1 MPILEGQSLEFVSHS
16 PEQTQRLGVRI
27 GELLEPGFLV
37 CLAGDLG
44 SGKTTLTQ
52 GIARG
57 WGSLDPVTSPSFI
70 LINEYQR
77 ADRQTLYH
85 FDAFRLKD
93 ASEARFLGLED
104 LFESGSPVVIEW
116 PDRILS
122 ALPQQRLWIAMRWVD
137 ELRRGLQLQAD
148 GIRYERMLDQ
158 FRQLAFGG

>member
-1 MPILEGQSLEFVSHS
+1 MPIIEGQSLEFLSRS

-70 LINEYQR
+70 LVNEYQR
-77 ADRQTLYH
+77 ADRQTMYH
-85 FDAFRLKD
+85 LDAFRLENEG
-93 ASEARFLGLED
+93 EAQFLGLED
-104 LFESGSPVVIEW
+104 LLESGSPMVIEW
-116 PDRILS
+116 PERILP
-122 ALPQQRLWIAMRWVD
+122 ALPEERLWIGMRWVD
-137 ELRRGLQLQAD
+137 ELRRGLQLRAS

-158 FRQLAFGG
+158 FRQSAFGG

>member
-27 GELLEPGFLV
+27 GEVLEPGFLV

-85 FDAFRLKD
+85 LDAFRLKD
-93 ASEARFLGLED
+93 AGEALFLGLED
-104 LFESGSPVVIEW
+104 LLESGSPMVVEW
-116 PDRILS
+116 PERILS
-122 ALPQQRLWIAMRWVD
+122 ALPEERLWIDMHWVD
-137 ELRRGLQLQAD
+137 ELRRGLQLQAT
-148 GIRYERMLDQ
+148 GIRYERMLDR